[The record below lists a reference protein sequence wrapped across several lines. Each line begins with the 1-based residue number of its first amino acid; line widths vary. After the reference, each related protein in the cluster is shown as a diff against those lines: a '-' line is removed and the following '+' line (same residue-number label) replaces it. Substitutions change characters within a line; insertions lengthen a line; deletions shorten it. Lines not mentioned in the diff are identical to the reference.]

1 MKKPRR
7 IHASVFEEAFAEGLR
22 LFWAIGLERCRVAV
36 TEDLTGDNT
45 NLDIGIDEH
54 LGVGSLE
61 IVLKAYS
68 FHATLRFRMGEETF
82 SLRLDCLA

>member
-22 LFWAIGLERCRVAV
+22 LCWATGLERCRVAA
-36 TEDLTGDNT
+36 TEDPAGDNT

-61 IVLKAYS
+61 IVLKEYS

-82 SLRLDCLA
+82 SLRLDCLV